1 MKTFNVF
8 QERRTSINN
17 ESNINSNLT
26 MMRCN
31 TLKCW
36 SKRISQ
42 TNCTTV
48 AAFSS
53 CIKIDTLGLNGVY
66 VSITNCAYV
75 YCSYVRNHAVI
86 GRQIISYEI
95 L

>member
-1 MKTFNVF
+1 MLLKIGLLFHEKIFNI
-8 QERRTSINN
+8 EDATSDI
-17 ESNINSNLT
+17 L
-26 MMRCN
+26 CH
-31 TLKCW
+31 
-36 SKRISQ
+36 
-42 TNCTTV
+42 
-48 AAFSS
+48 S

>member
-1 MKTFNVF
+1 KKIHKSFKQVGHSHKVEKLTSNAIEYNYNKT
-8 QERRTSINN
+8 NN
-17 ESNINSNLT
+17 DNNPFRPAI
-26 MMRCN
+26 
-31 TLKCW
+31 
-36 SKRISQ
+36 
-42 TNCTTV
+42 
-48 AAFSS
+48 FSS